1 MPDTDS
7 ESLSGRV
14 RRVAIASASGE
25 VAHPWEEKSSSRT
38 GPRRR
43 CSSAVRS
50 AVALAS
56 GEEERRSLDLP
67 PLKHVKKRAAIG
79 GERERETEV
88 AEVER
93 HEESEIRKGKGGKRN
108 TRRGKEV

>member
-1 MPDTDS
+1 MPATDS

-14 RRVAIASASGE
+14 RRVAIASASGD
-25 VAHPWEEKSSSRT
+25 VAQPWEEKSSSRT

-56 GEEERRSLDLP
+56 GEEVRLSLDLP
-67 PLKHVKKRAAIG
+67 PLKHAKKRGVIG
-79 GERERETEV
+79 GERDTEV
-88 AEVER
+88 AKVER
-93 HEESEIRKGKGGKRN
+93 RGEGNTEKEKEGNEK
-108 TRRGKEV
+108 TRREKEL